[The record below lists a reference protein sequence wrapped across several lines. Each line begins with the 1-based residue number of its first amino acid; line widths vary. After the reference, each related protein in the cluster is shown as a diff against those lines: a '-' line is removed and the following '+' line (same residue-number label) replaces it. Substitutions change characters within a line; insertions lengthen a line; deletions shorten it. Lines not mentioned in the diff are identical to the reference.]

1 MVECDMD
8 LEDYYLY
15 EDDFEEESEMDEE
28 ESEDENLEF
37 SYWSKNKVKYCLI
50 INSKLKWIVEYVG

>member
-28 ESEDENLEF
+28 ESGDENLEY
-37 SYWSKNKVKYCLI
+37 SY
-50 INSKLKWIVEYVG
+50 

>member
-50 INSKLKWIVEYVG
+50 FNNKLKWIVEYVG